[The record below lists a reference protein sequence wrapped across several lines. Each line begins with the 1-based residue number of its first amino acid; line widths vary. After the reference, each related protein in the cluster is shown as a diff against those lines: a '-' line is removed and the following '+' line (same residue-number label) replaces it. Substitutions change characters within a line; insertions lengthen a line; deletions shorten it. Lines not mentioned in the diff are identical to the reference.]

1 MTGRRFAVWEGANLN
16 VADDWTSAHLLRGQQ
31 QLAAGRAR
39 EALADFQRATKI
51 PDNLPA
57 GGRGGGDRSVEAAY
71 CTGAAYEALGDT
83 EHAKEAW
90 TRAAT
95 PVNTAGRGGRGPRAA
110 AMSPAPSYYRALAL
124 QKLGRADEARAVLQE
139 LARPSAQSA
148 ARPAVAHYA
157 AGLGHLGLGEKDQ
170 ARQELSE
177 AVKLNPA
184 YLGARTALA
193 TLEH

>member
-1 MTGRRFAVWEGANLN
+1 MSPTTGHRPTCCAGSSDSPPAAPAKRSP
-16 VADDWTSAHLLRGQQ
+16 TSSV
-31 QLAAGRAR
+31 
-39 EALADFQRATKI
+39 ATKI

-71 CTGAAYEALGDT
+71 CTGAAYEALGDA

-95 PVNTAGRGGRGPRAA
+95 PVNTGGRGGRGPRGA
-110 AMSPAPSYYRALAL
+110 AMSPAPSYYRALTL
-124 QKLGRADEARAVLQE
+124 QKLGRADEARTILQE
-139 LARPSAQSA
+139 LARPSAQSG

-157 AGLGHLGLGEKDQ
+157 AGLAHLGLGEKDQ
-170 ARQELSE
+170 ARQELTE

-193 TLEH
+193 ALAH